1 MEKLLEEYRFGYQ
14 LLRMAIDGL
23 SEEALRF
30 KPEANKWSIHQILI
44 HVADS
49 ELVST
54 QRMKKVLSE
63 EAPLLMSFDQDAWAD
78 TLEYEKLDREQHLH
92 LFNLLRSSMLPILEQ
107 LPAQKWERVG
117 IYADAGPF
125 TLKQLLEYRVEHVWG
140 HLAQIASVRE
150 AYQQSKI

>member
-1 MEKLLEEYRFGYQ
+1 MEKLLEEYRYGYQ
-14 LLRMAIDGL
+14 LLKKAIEGL
-23 SEEALRF
+23 SEEELCF
-30 KPEANKWSIHQILI
+30 KPAADKWSIHQILI

-63 EAPLLMSFDQDAWAD
+63 EAPLLMSFDQDAWANSLD
-78 TLEYEKLDREQHLH
+78 YENLDSEQHLL
-92 LFNLLRSSMLPILEQ
+92 LFKLLRSSMQPILAH

-125 TLKQLLEYRVEHVWG
+125 TLKQLLEYRVDHVRG
-140 HLAQIASVRE
+140 HLAQIARVKESYR
-150 AYQQSKI
+150 QRKI

>member
-1 MEKLLEEYRFGYQ
+1 MEKLLEEYRYGYQ
-14 LLRMAIDGL
+14 LLKKAIEGL
-23 SEEALRF
+23 SEEELRF
-30 KPEANKWSIHQILI
+30 KPAADKWSIHQILI

-63 EAPLLMSFDQDAWAD
+63 EAPLLMSFAQDAWANSLD
-78 TLEYEKLDREQHLH
+78 YENLDSEQHLL
-92 LFNLLRSSMLPILEQ
+92 LFNLLRSSMLPILAH

-125 TLKQLLEYRVEHVWG
+125 TLKQLLEYRVEHVRG
-140 HLAQIASVRE
+140 HLAQIARVRE

>member
-1 MEKLLEEYRFGYQ
+1 MEKLLEEYRYGYQ
-14 LLRMAIDGL
+14 LLKKATEGL
-23 SEEALRF
+23 SEEELRF
-30 KPEANKWSIHQILI
+30 NPEANKWSIHQILI

-63 EAPLLMSFDQDAWAD
+63 EVPLLMSFDQDAWAD

-92 LFNLLRSSMLPILEQ
+92 LFKLLRSSMLPILEQ
-107 LPAQKWERVG
+107 LPAEKWERMG

-125 TLKQLLEYRVEHVWG
+125 TLRQLLEYRIDHVRG
-140 HLAQIASVRE
+140 HLAQIARVRE
-150 AYQQSKI
+150 AYQQNKI

>member
-1 MEKLLEEYRFGYQ
+1 MEKLLEEYRYGYQ
-14 LLRMAIDGL
+14 LLKKATEGL
-23 SEEALRF
+23 SEEELRF

-63 EAPLLMSFDQDAWAD
+63 EAPLLMSFDQDAWANSLD
-78 TLEYEKLDREQHLH
+78 YENLDSEQHLL
-92 LFNLLRSSMLPILEQ
+92 LFQLLRSSMLPILMQ
-107 LPAQKWERVG
+107 LPPEKWERVG

-125 TLKQLLEYRVEHVWG
+125 TLLQLLEYRVDHVRG
-140 HLAQIASVRE
+140 HLAQIARVRE